1 MFIVAGVVVS
11 QKFGN
16 GQGSI
21 GFLRGSTG
29 SSTSIYFCP
38 TGAPCYPTTACN
50 APNIIDPMNRQCE
63 MFDSAKRCCFPPA
76 GTCQSSLNG
85 GCSLA
90 VPCCQT
96 TRTCLV
102 TNIPGP
108 GDAQCK
114 SNPVACAGLGSSCGT
129 FGYPSCCTSPAVCD
143 SVSHTCQ
150 NIITCPMGTT
160 CGGSIT
166 CGTPPGSACQGV
178 CGATQCCCPPLPK
191 CSNLVDDDSD
201 SLIDLADT
209 GCANASDNDESNA
222 SVSTSSSLPNCTFP
236 RTCVSNSPNTNCVPG
251 TSISAAGCS
260 DPPNR
265 CCNQC
270 KLKSDGFCSN
280 DSECCTGPCSTVD
293 FRCGYNTPGGRC
305 SDNNDCQAGYNC
317 TGVAPN
323 KTCTLAP
330 PPPPVTVKQCRKCSF
345 VSSGSPS
352 TTPRCACVTLPNACA
367 GTTARPIAPTG
378 TWMDMSGGFSDLTSC
393 QTDCNGGT
401 RGRTDC

>member
-11 QKFGN
+11 QKY
-16 GQGSI
+16 GQVSS

-29 SSTSIYFCP
+29 TSASIYLCP

-63 MFDSAKRCCFPPA
+63 IFDSAKRCCFPPA

-96 TRTCLV
+96 TQTCLV
-102 TNIPGP
+102 TNIPGA

-129 FGYPSCCTSPAVCD
+129 FGYPSCCTSPSVCD

-150 NIITCPMGTT
+150 NIITCPMGTA
-160 CGGSIT
+160 CVGSIS
-166 CGTPPGSACQGV
+166 CGNPPGSSCQGV
-178 CGATQCCCPPLPK
+178 CGATQCCCPPPTR
-191 CSNLVDDDSD
+191 CSNSSDDDGD

-209 GCANASDNDESNA
+209 GCSNASDDDETNA
-222 SVSTSSSLPNCTFP
+222 STSSSLPNCTFP
-236 RTCVSNSPNTNCVPG
+236 RTCVSSNPAVNCVPG
-251 TSISAAGCS
+251 TSISTADCS

-280 DSECCTGPCSTVD
+280 DAECCNGPCSTVD
-293 FRCGYNTPGGRC
+293 FRCGPNTPGGRC
-305 SDNNDCQAGYNC
+305 SDNNDCQIGYNC
-317 TGVAPN
+317 GTGG
-323 KTCTLAP
+323 TCISSSSCIAENDACTTSGP
-330 PPPPVTVKQCRKCSF
+330 PCCNSPFKVCRLSGGSYKCKPPIGCIVDNGF
-345 VSSGSPS
+345 
-352 TTPRCACVTLPNACA
+352 CA
-367 GTTARPIAPTG
+367 GPGSICCGAPTK
-378 TWMDMSGGFSDLTSC
+378 SC
-393 QTDCNGGT
+393 QPINATQFKCL
-401 RGRTDC
+401 